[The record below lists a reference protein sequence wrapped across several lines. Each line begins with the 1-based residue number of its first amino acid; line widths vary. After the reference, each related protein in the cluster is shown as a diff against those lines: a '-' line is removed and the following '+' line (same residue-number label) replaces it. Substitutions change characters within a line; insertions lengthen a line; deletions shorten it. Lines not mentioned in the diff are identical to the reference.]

1 MKGIVHIRVDDR
13 LIHGQVATRWV
24 SHFNAN
30 RIMVIDDAVAAN
42 DVEKMLLRSAAPE
55 GCNTSILSFEKASAN
70 ILAGNYDGQ
79 RVLILLKTP
88 ELALKLINC
97 GAALTQLNIGNM
109 SNKDDRRQIK
119 RSVSV
124 NDAEIAAINALLEKG
139 VAVTAQMTPEEPN
152 ACITTFL
159 KADKG

>member
-1 MKGIVHIRVDDR
+1 MRKP
-13 LIHGQVATRWV
+13 
-24 SHFNAN
+24 
-30 RIMVIDDAVAAN
+30 
-42 DVEKMLLRSAAPE
+42 API
-55 GCNTSILSFEKASAN
+55 SSPA
-70 ILAGNYDGQ
+70 NYDGQ

-88 ELALKLINC
+88 ELALKLMNAGI
-97 GAALTQLNIGNM
+97 ALPQLNIGNM

>member
-1 MKGIVHIRVDDR
+1 
-13 LIHGQVATRWV
+13 
-24 SHFNAN
+24 
-30 RIMVIDDAVAAN
+30 
-42 DVEKMLLRSAAPE
+42 
-55 GCNTSILSFEKASAN
+55 
-70 ILAGNYDGQ
+70 
-79 RVLILLKTP
+79 
-88 ELALKLINC
+88 
-97 GAALTQLNIGNM
+97 M